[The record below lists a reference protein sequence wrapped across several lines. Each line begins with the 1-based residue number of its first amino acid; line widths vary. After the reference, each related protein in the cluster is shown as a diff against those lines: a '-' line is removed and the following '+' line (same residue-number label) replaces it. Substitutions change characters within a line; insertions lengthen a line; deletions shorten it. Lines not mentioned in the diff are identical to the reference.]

1 MLSFEAVVGAVFLK
15 CSVWLPWVHH
25 PLPFPVRPLLSLM
38 LSLPSPGLGP
48 SAQLTCFPLQTTCL
62 SFSSPDLCTCHPHPP
77 GEPLL
82 IAADA
87 RQDSLHSSS
96 SHSMGLPG
104 FPCHELGCILPHS
117 SVCYVIWAC
126 APVSWDG
133 GGAFP
138 HPWLPTCYLYTG
150 GPLAGSPLYRI
161 GSACDR
167 AAGVL
172 ALEASREARFVPL
185 GSDVCQTLT
194 RGQDQ
199 LPMSPGL
206 SVIYRCV
213 TLRLKTTVIS
223 LSSQNLVA

>member
-1 MLSFEAVVGAVFLK
+1 MCGFPGFTILCPSQSGPSSHLCCLSPPPALVL
-15 CSVWLPWVHH
+15 
-25 PLPFPVRPLLSLM
+25 LLSLPV
-38 LSLPSPGLGP
+38 SLCKPHASH
-48 SAQLTCFPLQTTCL
+48 SPLQISAPATPTPQENP
-62 SFSSPDLCTCHPHPP
+62 FSLLQTPDRTAFIPVHL
-77 GEPLL
+77 
-82 IAADA
+82 
-87 RQDSLHSSS
+87 
-96 SHSMGLPG
+96 SMGLPG